1 MHEFGSHHKCFN
13 CSNTESGH
21 NSNPW
26 DFQHRT
32 CNTDGQENQEPEP
45 NFNIIWMCVCFTHNY
60 VLYKGLKVCNV
71 KNGEKKDPNDVDKVP
86 IQSNQFYPLE
96 IVIFSN
102 IKRNHTHDHH
112 TTDNME
118 GMKARCCKI
127 KGPKNIFS
135 QSYPTINLG

>member
-1 MHEFGSHHKCFN
+1 MNLAAKCR
-13 CSNTESGH
+13 H

-32 CNTDGQENQEPEP
+32 CNTDRKENQEPEP
-45 NFNIIWMCVCFTHNY
+45 DFNIIWMCVCFTHNY

-71 KNGEKKDPNDVDKVP
+71 KNGEKKDPNNVDKVP

-102 IKRNHTHDHH
+102 IKRNHTHDYH
-112 TTDNME
+112 TTNYME
-118 GMKARCCKI
+118 GM
-127 KGPKNIFS
+127 
-135 QSYPTINLG
+135 